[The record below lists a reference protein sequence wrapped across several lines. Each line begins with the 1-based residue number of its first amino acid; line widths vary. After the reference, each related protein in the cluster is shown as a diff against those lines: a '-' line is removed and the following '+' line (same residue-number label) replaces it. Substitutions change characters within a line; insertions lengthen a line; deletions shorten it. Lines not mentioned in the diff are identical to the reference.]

1 MRVHPLDIVIL
12 VPNHEEG
19 LQLVESFEKRHIHV
33 NHVFEDD
40 EEKKRN
46 KRAFWMLDLQLKMST
61 IHSFKGWELIN
72 VILLTPELDTKKDG
86 NLDYLMYVAMTRT
99 RGNLIVFNRNE
110 NYVEFGK
117 GCDPVWTP

>member
-46 KRAFWMLDLQLKMST
+46 KRAFWMLDL
-61 IHSFKGWELIN
+61 
-72 VILLTPELDTKKDG
+72 
-86 NLDYLMYVAMTRT
+86 NLR
-99 RGNLIVFNRNE
+99 
-110 NYVEFGK
+110 
-117 GCDPVWTP
+117 